1 MKLIHC
7 AVMVTDPSELTTSVD
22 ELYLKNAMSNNG
34 AKAEII
40 TPMIISFNLNIWVS
54 LPLILQ
60 LVLHAL
66 SLYNQL
72 SHLLRSS
79 RVELSLPV
87 SVTTKG
93 SHDAALLVFNYR
105 SPLA

>member
-7 AVMVTDPSELTTSVD
+7 AVMVTDPSELTISVD

-40 TPMIISFNLNIWVS
+40 TPMIISFNLNIWVF

-60 LVLHAL
+60 LVLRAL
-66 SLYNQL
+66 SLYINYRTYYAL
-72 SHLLRSS
+72 
-79 RVELSLPV
+79 VEL
-87 SVTTKG
+87 
-93 SHDAALLVFNYR
+93 NYR
-105 SPLA
+105 TR